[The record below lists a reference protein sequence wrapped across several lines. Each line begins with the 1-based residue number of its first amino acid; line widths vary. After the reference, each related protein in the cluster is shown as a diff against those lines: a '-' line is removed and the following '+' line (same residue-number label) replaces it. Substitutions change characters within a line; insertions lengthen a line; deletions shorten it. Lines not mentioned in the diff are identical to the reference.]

1 MTKSLNKVCTASNM
15 KKRQRGFSLIELIVV
30 VAIVGLVAAAVIS
43 RSASTQQSTQIQTES
58 QNLQSI
64 VGKAKSVFAGRPNFN
79 GATTAFMLANG
90 AFPTSMV
97 NNNVVTHSWN
107 GAVTVAPGANPTT
120 LDITYAAVPTAA
132 CIEFV
137 SSQSRPYV
145 EVTVAGT
152 AVKNGAAVADTGAT
166 QAACESAAT
175 VPVIFNTAV
184 Q

>member
-1 MTKSLNKVCTASNM
+1 MSKTLNKVNAPVM
-15 KKRQRGFSLIELIVV
+15 KQRQRGFSLIELIVV
-30 VAIVGLVAAAVIS
+30 VAILGLAAAAIIS
-43 RSASTQQSTQIQTES
+43 RSASTSQSTNIQTES

-79 GATTAFMLANG
+79 GATTAYMLANG

-97 NNNVVTHSWN
+97 NGNNVSHSWN

-120 LDITYAAVPTAA
+120 LDITYAAIPTAA

-145 EVTVAGT
+145 EVTVAGN
-152 AVKNGAAVADTGAT
+152 AVKNGAQVADTALT

-175 VPVIFNTAV
+175 VDVVFNTAA